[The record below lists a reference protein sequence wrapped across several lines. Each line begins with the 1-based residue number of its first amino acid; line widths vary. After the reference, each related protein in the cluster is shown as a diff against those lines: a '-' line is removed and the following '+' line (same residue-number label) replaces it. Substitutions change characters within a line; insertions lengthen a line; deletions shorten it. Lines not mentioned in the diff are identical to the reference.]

1 MATEAVSSPASAPS
15 ARHNAMARARIISAK
30 RVEGRTRRWGYAV
43 KGRRQATSTP
53 TAANSENQLPIYA
66 EAFLTA
72 LLQFHDGTDRPTS
85 SPEVAL
91 TKTNIT
97 TTPSDS
103 AFSFMGED
111 DAQYCPGELL
121 RCVITL
127 FEGLDSPAAI
137 IARSTANPASS
148 VATHLAIRTLPFLMK
163 AVVHP
168 HGVVR
173 GYAWWAARIV
183 LYTAHKSAEAT
194 QDAQGSL
201 AILQHMQLFI
211 RAAREASG
219 KETVLLARD
228 AISQFLTGLS
238 TTAV

>member
-1 MATEAVSSPASAPS
+1 
-15 ARHNAMARARIISAK
+15 MARARIISAN

-43 KGRRQATSTP
+43 KGRRAASSTP
-53 TAANSENQLPIYA
+53 PANSENQLPIYA

-72 LLQFHDGTDRPTS
+72 LLQFHDGTDRPTP
-85 SPEVAL
+85 SPPTVVL
-91 TKTNIT
+91 PSTTNTT
-97 TTPSDS
+97 TTPSSLSDS
-103 AFSFMGED
+103 AFSFMGEE

-137 IARSTANPASS
+137 IARSTANPSSS
-148 VATHLAIRTLPFLMK
+148 VTTQLAVRTLPFLMK
-163 AVVHP
+163 AVLHP

-201 AILQHMQLFI
+201 AILQHMQMFI
-211 RAAREASG
+211 RAAKEASA

-228 AISQFLTGLS
+228 AITQFLAGLS
-238 TTAV
+238 TSAH